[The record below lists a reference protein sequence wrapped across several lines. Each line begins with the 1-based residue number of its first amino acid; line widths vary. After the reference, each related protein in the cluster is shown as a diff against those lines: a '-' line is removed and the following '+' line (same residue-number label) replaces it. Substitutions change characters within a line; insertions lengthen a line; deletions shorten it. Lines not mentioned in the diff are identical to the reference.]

1 MAVRLALGVT
11 RGRIVGQLLVE
22 TLSLSALG
30 GILGLALAF
39 WADKALMAVYLP
51 SDSNALNISAVPDFR
66 ILLFTLA
73 VSVVTGVIF
82 GLAPALQSTRPD
94 VGRTLKD
101 QAGAVVGGGH
111 GRVRDVLVGSQV
123 GVSLLLL
130 DRAGLFL
137 RSL

>member
-1 MAVRLALGVT
+1 MGAT
-11 RGRIVGQLLVE
+11 RGRIVGQLLIE
-22 TLSLSALG
+22 TLSLAALG

-73 VSVVTGVIF
+73 VSVVTGGIF

-94 VGRTLKD
+94 VGRTLKG
-101 QAGAVVGGGH
+101 QAGAVDGGRIFTDQG
-111 GRVRDVLVGSQV
+111 G
-123 GVSLLLL
+123 
-130 DRAGLFL
+130 
-137 RSL
+137 